1 MAGGAGQWTTQE
13 CMEAQMRKAS
23 RRWYASGSSISVLT
37 LIAFGC
43 STTPVPSRDLA
54 KRLPAA
60 QPAEVKA
67 AETHT
72 VSKKKK
78 VVPQPAGLETDADST
93 NVGALTAQV
102 EAQAQRLTEAM
113 TQTRDGRDESALTT
127 GSVSATEATPPALA
141 QRVEWIE
148 KPRAHVAVAPPS
160 VANDTTH
167 TEANHADSMTIA
179 DTAAQPA
186 VIQPVL
192 DRQALLE
199 NLLKDIRT
207 SQDHAMAKAVSAAAL
222 ALVDSDHKLDEADL
236 APLSPTQRDQ
246 VQRYHRTIMLLGKK
260 LASGDQSLSP
270 SEVSDQLTAILGE
283 SSLHMSNIQLCR
295 KVSGFGVYDTFES
308 NTFLAGR
315 EQPMIVYAELE
326 NFRSTQD
333 VRGQYQVK
341 LTQEIVLYNE
351 SDGLAVWKQPTAEIV
366 DRSRNRRRDFFVV
379 QLIRL
384 PARLSVGKYR
394 LKIRVNDVV
403 GGSIDESSVQIQIVA
418 GESLVSNRSR

>member
-1 MAGGAGQWTTQE
+1 
-13 CMEAQMRKAS
+13 MRKAS
-23 RRWYASGSSISVLT
+23 WRWCLSGSLISVLA

-43 STTPVPSRDLA
+43 SSTPVPSRDLA

-60 QPAEVKA
+60 QSAEAKS
-67 AETHT
+67 AE
-72 VSKKKK
+72 KKRS
-78 VVPQPAGLETDADST
+78 VPQPAGLESEVDSA
-93 NVGALTAQV
+93 NVGDLTAQV
-102 EAQAQRLTEAM
+102 EAQAQRLAEAM
-113 TQTRDGRDESALTT
+113 KKNRDGRDESASTT
-127 GSVSATEATPPALA
+127 EAVSATDTSPPPHM

-148 KPRAHVAVAPPS
+148 KSRSRAAVAPPS
-160 VANDTTH
+160 ALSDTTP
-167 TEANHADSMTIA
+167 TEATHADSMTIT
-179 DTAAQPA
+179 DTASQPA
-186 VIQPVL
+186 AIQPVL

-207 SQDHAMAKAVSAAAL
+207 SQDPAMAKAVSAAAL

-236 APLSPTQRDQ
+236 APLSPAQRDQ
-246 VQRYHRTIMLLGKK
+246 VLRYHRTIMLLGKK

-283 SSLHMSNIQLCR
+283 ASLHMSNIQLCR

-333 VRGQYQVK
+333 ARGQYQVK

-418 GESLVSNRSR
+418 GESLVSNKSR

>member
-1 MAGGAGQWTTQE
+1 
-13 CMEAQMRKAS
+13 MRKAS
-23 RRWYASGSSISVLT
+23 RCWCVSGSSISILT
-37 LIAFGC
+37 LITFGC
-43 STTPVPSRDLA
+43 SSTPVPSRDLA

-60 QPAEVKA
+60 QSAEVKA
-67 AETHT
+67 SE
-72 VSKKKK
+72 KKKI
-78 VVPQPAGLETDADST
+78 VPQPAGLETDADAA
-93 NVGALTAQV
+93 NVGDLTAQV
-102 EAQAQRLTEAM
+102 EAQAQRLAEAM
-113 TQTRDGRDESALTT
+113 KKPHDGRDESAAPIETI
-127 GSVSATEATPPALA
+127 SATETTSPTYR

-148 KPRAHVAVAPPS
+148 KSRSPVSVAPPS
-160 VANDTTH
+160 VSNDTSH
-167 TEANHADSMTIA
+167 TEATHADSMTIA
-179 DTAAQPA
+179 DAAAQPA
-186 VIQPVL
+186 VMQPVL
-192 DRQALLE
+192 DRQALLD

-207 SQDHAMAKAVSAAAL
+207 SQDPAMAKAVSAAAL
-222 ALVDSDHKLDEADL
+222 ALVDSGHKLDEADL
-236 APLSPTQRDQ
+236 APLSPAQRDQ

-260 LASGDQSLSP
+260 LASGDQSMSP

-333 VRGQYQVK
+333 ARGQYQVK

-418 GESLVSNRSR
+418 GESLVSNKAR